1 MRNWALLFTIP
12 AMESFKTTTPGSSDV
27 TTEGIRIR
35 VGAQRVKNHNFPDQ
49 EKNIFVYQVLIE
61 NCGEEWAQL
70 LSRRWRIV
78 DGDGHEEI
86 VQGPGV
92 VGKTPELEP
101 GQTHKYQSFCPLDT
115 DWGSMEGYFTFRRQ
129 DGSLFQAQVGRFF
142 LS

>member
-1 MRNWALLFTIP
+1 MSNT
-12 AMESFKTTTPGSSDV
+12 
-27 TTEGIRIR
+27 
-35 VGAQRVKNHNFPDQ
+35 VKNHNFPDQ

-70 LSRRWRIV
+70 LSRRWCIV

-92 VGKTPELEP
+92 VGKNPELEP

-129 DGSLFQAQVGRFF
+129 DGGLFQAQVGRFF

>member
-1 MRNWALLFTIP
+1 
-12 AMESFKTTTPGSSDV
+12 MESFKTTIPGSSDI

-35 VGAQRVKNHNFPDQ
+35 VGAQRVENHNFPDQ

>member
-1 MRNWALLFTIP
+1 
-12 AMESFKTTTPGSSDV
+12 MESFKTTTPGSSDV
-27 TTEGIRIR
+27 TTEGVRIR
-35 VGAQRVKNHNFPDQ
+35 VGAQRVENHNFPDQ

-61 NCGEEWAQL
+61 NRGEEWAQL

>member
-1 MRNWALLFTIP
+1 
-12 AMESFKTTTPGSSDV
+12 MESFKTTIPGSSDI

-35 VGAQRVKNHNFPDQ
+35 VGAQRVENHNFPDQ

-70 LSRRWRIV
+70 LSRRWQIV
-78 DGDGHEEI
+78 DGDGHEEV

-101 GQTHKYQSFCPLDT
+101 GQAHEYKSFCPLDT
-115 DWGSMEGYFTFRRQ
+115 DWGSMEGCFTFRRQ